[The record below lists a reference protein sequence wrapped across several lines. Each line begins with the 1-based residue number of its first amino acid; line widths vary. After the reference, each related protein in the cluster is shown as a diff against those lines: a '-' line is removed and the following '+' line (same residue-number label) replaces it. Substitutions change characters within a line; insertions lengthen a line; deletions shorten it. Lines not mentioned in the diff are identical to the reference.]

1 VLHKSCGLLN
11 DVAEVWFLFDVVSR
25 FLPRHRAAAVLD
37 VLSASGGGELVEHF
51 LTGINL
57 FSE

>member
-1 VLHKSCGLLN
+1 MLHKSCGLLN

-25 FLPRHRAAAVLD
+25 FLPRHRAAALD
-37 VLSASGGGELVEHF
+37 MLSASGGGELVEHF

>member
-1 VLHKSCGLLN
+1 LLN
-11 DVAEVWFLFDVVSR
+11 DAAEVWFLFDVVSR